1 MHRIDTD
8 GNDNG
13 LFREGNPQI
22 GQGGTILDAPFLNAV
37 QEEICGVIE
46 GAGIDLEKDDHGQ
59 LLAAI
64 ETRISAMMSEAMAAA
79 RGVGFVRQWPSVVA
93 PAGYLECDGA
103 VYLRAD
109 HADLFAVIGT
119 TFNTGTETGLQF
131 RVPDLRGEFVRSWDH
146 GRGVDAGRALGSWQA
161 DEFKAHTHAI
171 PARDNAN
178 SGDGAVEDA
187 ENIGSNR
194 NTPTGSTGGS
204 ETRPRNV
211 ALMFVIRR

>member
-1 MHRIDTD
+1 MHRIDSD

-13 LFREGNPQI
+13 QFREGNPQI

-37 QEEICGVIE
+37 QEEICRVIE
-46 GAGIDLEKDDHGQ
+46 GAGMALDKGDHTQ
-59 LLAAI
+59 LLTAI
-64 ETRISAMMSEAMAAA
+64 EARISAMMSSAMAAA
-79 RGVGFVRQWPSVVA
+79 RGVGMIRMWPGDTA
-93 PAGYLECDGA
+93 PDGYHECDGG
-103 VYLRAD
+103 LLLKTAD
-109 HADLFAVIGT
+109 PDLFAVIGT
-119 TFNTGTETGLQF
+119 RFNTGGELGTQF
-131 RVPDLRGEFVRSWDH
+131 RKPDLRGEFVRGWDH
-146 GRGVDAGRALGSWQA
+146 GRGIDAGRTLGSWQA

-194 NTPTGSTGGS
+194 NTPSGSTGGS

>member
-1 MHRIDTD
+1 MHRIDSD

-13 LFREGNPQI
+13 QFREGNPQI
-22 GQGGTILDAPFLNAV
+22 GQGGTILDASWLNAA
-37 QEEICGVIE
+37 QEEICAVIE
-46 GAGIDLEKDDHGQ
+46 GAGLELDKGDHTQ
-59 LLAAI
+59 LLTAI
-64 ETRISAMMSEAMAAA
+64 EARITAMMSEAMAAA
-79 RGVGFVRQWPSVVA
+79 RGVGMIRMWPGVVA
-93 PAGYLECDGA
+93 PEGYHECDGG
-103 VYLRAD
+103 VLLRAD
-109 HADLFAVIGT
+109 DPDLFAVIGT
-119 TFNTGTETGLQF
+119 TFNTGGETGLQF
-131 RVPDLRGEFVRSWDH
+131 RKPDLRAEFVRGWDH

>member
-22 GQGGTILDAPFLNAV
+22 GQGGTILDAAFLNAV
-37 QEEICGVIE
+37 QEEIVGVIE
-46 GAGIDLEKDDHGQ
+46 GADIELDKEDHGQ

-64 ETRISAMMSEAMAAA
+64 EARITAALAPAMAAA
-79 RGVGFVRQWPSVVA
+79 RGVGMIRMWPGAVA
-93 PAGYLECDGA
+93 PEGHFECNGA
-103 VYLRAD
+103 VLLRAD
-109 HADLFAVIGT
+109 EPDLFGVIGT
-119 TFNTGTETGLQF
+119 TFNTGGETGAQF
-131 RVPDLRGEFVRSWDH
+131 RLPQLQGEFVRGWDH
-146 GRGVDAGRALGSWQA
+146 GRGVDAGRVLGSWQA
-161 DEFKAHTHAI
+161 DELKAHTHAI

-194 NTPTGSTGGS
+194 NTPTGSTGGN